1 MKKAAF
7 LLAMVI
13 TIVANAQK
21 PHPHHPAK
29 HPVKAAV
36 KAHHRASMKQAY
48 KFFKRTNIALF
59 AAQKALK
66 KNHVYTGDFG
76 KAVAHQRLAKKYLNA
91 HKPNKAIYHSKRAR
105 QLAKKVI
112 VANKNTWPE
121 NYDFDNDEM
130 TFVKDAPSDTELDKE
145 LGKVNTNDKDY
156 ENEDLSELEV
166 LEMSPADYK
175 TSDQK

>member
-1 MKKAAF
+1 
-7 LLAMVI
+7 
-13 TIVANAQK
+13 AQK
-21 PHPHHPAK
+21 PHHR
-29 HPVKAAV
+29 PVKGPVKKAV

-105 QLAKKVI
+105 ELAKKVI
-112 VANKNTWPE
+112 AANKGNWPE
-121 NYDFDNDEM
+121 NYDFDNEEM
-130 TFVKDAPSDTELDKE
+130 TFIKDAPSDAELDKE
-145 LGKVNTNDKDY
+145 IGKVNTNDKDY